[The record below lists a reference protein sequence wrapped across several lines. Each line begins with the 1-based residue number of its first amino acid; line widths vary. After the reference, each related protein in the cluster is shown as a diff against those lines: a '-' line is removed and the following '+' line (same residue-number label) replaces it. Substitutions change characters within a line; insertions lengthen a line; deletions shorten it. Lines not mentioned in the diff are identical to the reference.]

1 MLDSIK
7 RLFDKMNSNGISVP
21 LFRIN
26 GAPSITATF
35 AIVSFC
41 TALFGQFGKFAKL
54 AGSIDIDSAN
64 YLFFGSLAAYLGR
77 RMTGDGKSVT
87 VESKDKE

>member
-1 MLDSIK
+1 
-7 RLFDKMNSNGISVP
+7 MNSNGISVP